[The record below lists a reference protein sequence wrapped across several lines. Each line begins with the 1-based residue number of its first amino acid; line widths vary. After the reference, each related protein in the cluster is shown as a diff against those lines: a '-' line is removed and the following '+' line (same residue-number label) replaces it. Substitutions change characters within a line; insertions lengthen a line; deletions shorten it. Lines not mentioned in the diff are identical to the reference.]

1 MFEMVFHA
9 AAALS
14 PSCFPGQAQLNTL
27 LDEVQRHK
35 VAVGDALEA
44 QVRDIDAQAAAVQE
58 AHLRDNQQQ
67 QQQQGDDGGVLAAVF
82 GRTAGGVP
90 APGPGPAAKVRSP
103 ALEQLYWD
111 RLCVLRTWTGLGIP
125 TRADIR

>member
-1 MFEMVFHA
+1 M
-9 AAALS
+9 
-14 PSCFPGQAQLNTL
+14 
-27 LDEVQRHK
+27 QRHK

-44 QVRDIDAQAAAVQE
+44 QVRDIDAQVAAVQE
-58 AHLRDNQQQ
+58 AHLRDSPQH
-67 QQQQGDDGGVLAAVF
+67 GDDGGVLAAVF
-82 GRTAGGVP
+82 GRSAGGVP